1 MSRRRESVP
10 QKRRPGC
17 DAEAVLECVVNISEG
32 CDTEVIA
39 AVASAAGP
47 DLLDVHTDP
56 HHHRSVLTL
65 LGEEAPRAVAA
76 AAVEAIDL
84 GIHHGVHPR
93 IGAIDVV
100 PFVALDGSTFDD
112 ALAARDRFSQWAADE
127 LSLPCFIYGPE
138 RTLPDIRRRAFTD
151 LVPDTGPHH
160 PHPTA
165 GAVAVGARPLLV
177 AYNVWL
183 AEPDLAQARLV
194 AAQIR
199 SPQVRTL
206 GLAVG
211 DRVQVSM
218 NLVEPLTVGPAS
230 ATDAVAALAPVAGC
244 ELVGLVPEAV
254 LQAIPKSRWD
264 ELDLAEDRTIEA
276 RRRLRRR

>member
-1 MSRRRESVP
+1 M
-10 QKRRPGC
+10 
-17 DAEAVLECVVNISEG
+17 VNISEG
-32 CDTEVIA
+32 CDAEVIA
-39 AVASAAGP
+39 AVAAAAGP

-65 LGEEAPRAVAA
+65 LGEDAPRAVAV
-76 AAVEAIDL
+76 AAVDNIDL
-84 GIHHGVHPR
+84 GIHRGVHPR

-100 PFVALDGSTFDD
+100 PFVALAGSTFDD
-112 ALAARDRFSQWAADE
+112 ALAARDRFCAWAADE
-127 LSLPCFIYGPE
+127 LALPCFIYGPE
-138 RTLPDIRRRAFTD
+138 RTLPDVRRHAFVD
-151 LVPDTGPHH
+151 LLPDTGPDR

-165 GAVAVGARPLLV
+165 GAAAVGARPLLV

-183 AEPDLAQARLV
+183 TEPDLTLARAV

-211 DRVQVSM
+211 ERVQVSM
-218 NLVEPLTVGPAS
+218 NLVNPLVVGPAA

-244 ELVGLVPEAV
+244 ELVGLIPEAALRAV
-254 LQAIPKSRWD
+254 PSDRWD
-264 ELDLAEDRTIEA
+264 ELDLAADRTIEA
-276 RRRLRRR
+276 RRHHRGR